1 MKDMELEEMR
11 AQINLLKEMLDK
23 QSIVNNRLLQ
33 QSMKA
38 KVSQIHRQ
46 GWKGMACGIIAIVLN
61 TLLYFVDALSLPV
74 FIITILFMLFAILGT
89 WYSHKPLNEKD
100 LLGNDIHTT
109 ANAFSLVKKRYKFWM
124 HYITPVSIILWLP
137 LYCRDYVNSLGLPQ
151 EAAKYTIM
159 ALLIS
164 ACIGALIGYL
174 WHRKVVNTCDEAVKQ
189 LEED

>member
-89 WYSHKPLNEKD
+89 WHSHKPLDKKD
-100 LLGNDIHTT
+100 LLENDIHTT
-109 ANAFSLVKKRYKFWM
+109 ATAFSIVKKRYKFWM
-124 HYITPVSIILWLP
+124 HYITPVTIILWLP
-137 LYCRDYVNSLGLPQ
+137 LYCHDYVTSLGMPQ
-151 EAAKYTIM
+151 ETARYFII
-159 ALLIS
+159 LLFIS

-174 WHRKVVNTCDEAVKQ
+174 WHRKVVNTCDEALKQ
-189 LEED
+189 LEDV

>member
-1 MKDMELEEMR
+1 MEHGFDSR
-11 AQINLLKEMLDK
+11 SRYNPVGGK
-23 QSIVNNRLLQ
+23 QFVFLRFCFTTTLHYPFNHT
-33 QSMKA
+33 A
-38 KVSQIHRQ
+38 K
-46 GWKGMACGIIAIVLN
+46 
-61 TLLYFVDALSLPV
+61 
-74 FIITILFMLFAILGT
+74 ILGT

-124 HYITPVSIILWLP
+124 HYITPVSITLWLP
-137 LYCRDYVNSLGLPQ
+137 LYCRDYVRSLDLPQ

>member
-11 AQINLLKEMLDK
+11 AQINLLKEKLEK
-23 QSIVNNRLLQ
+23 QGIVNSHLLQ
-33 QSMKA
+33 QSMKT

-46 GWKGMACGIIAIVLN
+46 GWKGVACGLVAIVAFAFNYVLG
-61 TLLYFVDALSLPV
+61 TLSLAFV
-74 FIITILFMLFAILGT
+74 IASILLMLFCIIGT
-89 WYSHKPLNEKD
+89 WHCHMPLNDKD
-100 LLGNDIHTT
+100 LMGQDIHTT
-109 ANAFSLVKKRYKFWM
+109 ANAFSLVKKRYKFWI

-174 WHRKVVNTCDEAVKQ
+174 CHRKVLNTCDEAVRQ
-189 LEED
+189 LEES

>member
-11 AQINLLKEMLDK
+11 AQINLLKEILDK
-23 QSIVNNRLLQ
+23 QSIVNNHLLQ

-46 GWKGMACGIIAIVLN
+46 GWKAVACGIVAIVLN
-61 TLLYFVDALSLPV
+61 TMLYFVGALSLPV
-74 FIITILFMLFAILGT
+74 LIITILFMLLGILGT

-109 ANAFSLVKKRYKFWM
+109 ATAFSIVKKRYKFWM
-124 HYITPVSIILWLP
+124 HYITPVTIILWLP
-137 LYCRDYVNSLGLPQ
+137 LYCHDYVTSLGMPQ
-151 EAAKYTIM
+151 ETARYFII
-159 ALLIS
+159 LFFIS

-174 WHRKVVNTCDEAVKQ
+174 WHRKVVNVCDEAVKQ
-189 LEED
+189 LEDC

>member
-1 MKDMELEEMR
+1 MR
-11 AQINLLKEMLDK
+11 AQINLLKEMLEK
-23 QSIVNNRLLQ
+23 QSIVNNHLLQ
-33 QSMKA
+33 QSMRA
-38 KVSQIHRQ
+38 KVSQIHRH
-46 GWKGMACGIIAIVLN
+46 GWKTVACGIVAIVLN
-61 TLLYFVDALSLPV
+61 TLVYFVGALSLPV
-74 FIITILFMLFAILGT
+74 FIITILLMLFAILGT
-89 WYSHKPLNEKD
+89 WHSHKPLNEKD

-151 EAAKYTIM
+151 EAAKYSIM
-159 ALLIS
+159 VLVIS

-174 WHRKVVNTCDEAVKQ
+174 WHRKVVNTCDEAVRQ

>member
-11 AQINLLKEMLDK
+11 AQINLLKEILDK
-23 QSIVNNRLLQ
+23 QSIVNNHLLQ

-46 GWKGMACGIIAIVLN
+46 GWKAVACGIVAIVLN
-61 TLLYFVDALSLPV
+61 TMLYFVGALSLPV

-89 WYSHKPLNEKD
+89 WHSHKPLNEKD

-109 ANAFSLVKKRYKFWM
+109 ATAFSIVKKRYKFWM
-124 HYITPVSIILWLP
+124 HYITPVTIILWLP
-137 LYCRDYVNSLGLPQ
+137 LYCHDYVTSLGMPQ
-151 EAAKYTIM
+151 ETARYFII
-159 ALLIS
+159 LFFIS

-174 WHRKVVNTCDEAVKQ
+174 WHRKVVNACDEAVKQ
-189 LEED
+189 LEDC